1 MLISSIDLMNGK
13 AVQLKQ
19 GKELVL
25 EFDNPAKIG
34 NEFGRF
40 GKIAV
45 IDLDAAFEKGS
56 NTEIIREICKTN
68 ECSVGG
74 GIRTVEKAKE
84 LFSFGASEIIL
95 GSGIFS
101 NGQINL
107 DFVKEV
113 GKAIGPKRVIAAVD
127 AVDGIIVAK
136 GWKESTGITIEEAV
150 KTLDP
155 YVGGYLFTSVKFE
168 GMMKGFDRDNVIKL
182 KTLTQKRIVAAGG
195 ISTVEDVTFLD
206 SIGVDSQVGMALY
219 TGAMK
224 PQECF
229 IECLDWEKMPIIPV
243 TTVDK
248 YSQILMTAYM
258 NKEAMKTTF
267 ENGYATYFS
276 RSRNEL
282 WKKGETSGNTQK
294 FISIRRDCDGDSL
307 VMTVDQ
313 KGVACH
319 TGSYS
324 CYGEKKFSL
333 EELLDV
339 LKERI
344 LSNDQ
349 KSFTASLTANKLRQK
364 IIEEAGEVVLAE
376 TKEEKIWEIS
386 DLIYFLTV
394 LMAKEDISFDEIKNE
409 LLKRRRKR

>member
-19 GKELVL
+19 GRELVL
-25 EFDNPAKIG
+25 EFENPVEIG

-95 GSGIFS
+95 GSGIFR
-101 NGQINL
+101 NGKIDL
-107 DFVKEV
+107 DFVKE
-113 GKAIGPKRVIAAVD
+113 IGSEIGTQRVMAAVD
-127 AVDGIIVAK
+127 AIDGIIVAK

-150 KTLDP
+150 KALDP

-182 KTLTQKRIVAAGG
+182 RDLTKKRIVAAGG
-195 ISTVEDVTFLD
+195 ISTVEDVVFLD

-224 PQECF
+224 PEKCF
-229 IECLDWEKMPIIPV
+229 IECMDWKKMDLVPV
-243 TTVDK
+243 TTIDK
-248 YSQILMTAYM
+248 YSRPLMTAYM
-258 NKEAMKTTF
+258 NKEAMESTF
-267 ENGYATYFS
+267 ETGYATYFS

-307 VMTVDQ
+307 IMTVDQ

-324 CYGEKKFSL
+324 CYGDRKFDF

-339 LKERI
+339 LKARI

-386 DLIYFLTV
+386 DLVYFLTV
-394 LMAKEDISFDEIKNE
+394 LMAKEDISFDDIKNE
-409 LLKRRRKR
+409 LQKRRRK